1 MEIYDKAHELADL
14 LKQSPEYRE
23 YRALLDRIERD
34 ENDRG
39 MLDAYRKLRFEV
51 QSVCLSGG
59 TPNEEKLEKLNKLG
73 EVLQFNADISGYI
86 AAEYRLN
93 RIVSDVYRIIGE
105 AADIDVNF
113 LKE

>member
-23 YRALLDRIERD
+23 YRALLDRIERN
-34 ENDRG
+34 ENDRT

-51 QSVCLSGG
+51 QSVYLSGG
-59 TPNEEKLEKLNKLG
+59 TPNEEKLENLNKLG